1 MNYTV
6 QIRTSSQAAR
16 LLRDH
21 LDDLDHEQLW
31 ALYLDGQHRLING
44 QMLTKGTLTFTP
56 IDARTILKRALIC
69 DARAVI
75 LGHNHPSGNPRPSA
89 SDIKHTD
96 VIRKACDVFDIEL
109 VDHIIIAEDAYFS
122 FADEIITK
130 FKSLNQ

>member
-6 QIRTSSQAAR
+6 QIRTSSQAAH

-21 LDDLDHEQLW
+21 LDELDHKQLW
-31 ALYLDGQHRLING
+31 ALYLDGQHRIING

-56 IDARTILKRALIC
+56 IDARTVLKRALIC

-89 SDIKHTD
+89 SDIEHTD
-96 VIRKACDVFDIEL
+96 QVKKACCLFDIEL
-109 VDHIIIAEDAYFS
+109 LDHIIIAEDAYFS
-122 FADEIITK
+122 FADEVITK

>member
-6 QIRTSSQAAR
+6 QIHTSGQAAR

-21 LDDLDHEQLW
+21 LDDLDHEELW

-56 IDARTILKRALIC
+56 IDARTVLKRALIC

-75 LGHNHPSGNPRPSA
+75 LGHNHPSGNPKPSD
-89 SDIKHTD
+89 SDITQTD
-96 VIRKACDVFDIEL
+96 HVRKACEVFDIDL
-109 VDHIIIAEDAYFS
+109 VDHLIIAEDAYFS

-130 FKSLNQ
+130 FNTLKQ

>member
-1 MNYTV
+1 MNYTI
-6 QIRTSSQAAR
+6 QIRNSSQAAQ

-31 ALYLDGQHRLING
+31 VLYLDGQHRLING

-56 IDARTILKRALIC
+56 IDARTVLKRALIC

-89 SDIKHTD
+89 IEIQHTD
-96 VIRKACDVFDIEL
+96 LIRDACRIFDIEL
-109 VDHIIIAEDAYFS
+109 LDHIIIGEGTYYS
-122 FADEIITK
+122 FVDEVITK
-130 FKSLNQ
+130 FKSFNQ

>member
-6 QIRTSSQAAR
+6 QIRTSEQAAR

-21 LDDLDHEQLW
+21 LEELDHEQLW

-56 IDARTILKRALIC
+56 IDARGIIKHALIC
-69 DARAVI
+69 NATAVI
-75 LGHNHPSGNPRPSA
+75 LGHNHPSGNPRPSV
-89 SDIKHTD
+89 SDIHQTD
-96 VIRKACDVFDIEL
+96 SIRQACRLLDIEL

-122 FADEIITK
+122 FSDEVITK

>member
-6 QIRTSSQAAR
+6 QIHTSVQAAR

-56 IDARTILKRALIC
+56 IDARTVLKRALIC

-75 LGHNHPSGNPRPSA
+75 LGHNHPSGNARPSA

-130 FKSLNQ
+130 FNTLKQ

>member
-6 QIRTSSQAAR
+6 QIKTSAQAAR

-21 LDDLDHEQLW
+21 LDDLDHEELW

-56 IDARTILKRALIC
+56 IDARTVLKRALIC

-75 LGHNHPSGNPRPSA
+75 LGHNHPSGNPKPSA
-89 SDIKHTD
+89 SDIKHTGF
-96 VIRKACDVFDIEL
+96 IRKACDVFDIEL
-109 VDHIIIAEDAYFS
+109 VDHIIVAEDAYFS
-122 FADEIITK
+122 FADEVITK